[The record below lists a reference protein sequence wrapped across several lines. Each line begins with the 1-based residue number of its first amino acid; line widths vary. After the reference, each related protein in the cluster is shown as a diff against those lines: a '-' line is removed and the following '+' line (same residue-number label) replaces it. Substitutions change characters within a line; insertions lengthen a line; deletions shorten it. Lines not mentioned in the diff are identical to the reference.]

1 MAPRFGR
8 PSPYPG
14 SRPVA
19 ELDGRHLHGSF
30 NLIGIGKTLAS
41 EGIASK
47 EAPPAFLEIEPAC
60 ALGNEDVLEARMVC
74 ESDARLQAVMTTQVV
89 GDDEEIAFRIVSLD
103 VLEEF
108 NAILGVMR
116 RGTSGD
122 LLAIADAQRSIDPR
136 LVIPATVLQRSLDPM
151 TIH

>member
-14 SRPVA
+14 SRPVV
-19 ELDGRHLHGSF
+19 ELDGCHLHGSF

-60 ALGNEDVLEARMVC
+60 TLGNEVC
-74 ESDARLQAVMTTQVV
+74 W
-89 GDDEEIAFRIVSLD
+89 
-103 VLEEF
+103 
-108 NAILGVMR
+108 R
-116 RGTSGD
+116 RGWFASQMRVSR
-122 LLAIADAQRSIDPR
+122 LL
-136 LVIPATVLQRSLDPM
+136 
-151 TIH
+151 